1 MENRGRYVAEAR
13 RASAR
18 AWMRV
23 TRLDA
28 EFVEPT
34 AAIDVNVHRAR

>member
-1 MENRGRYVAEAR
+1 MENR
-13 RASAR
+13 
-18 AWMRV
+18 WMRV

-34 AAIDVNVHRAR
+34 AAIDVNVDRAR

>member
-13 RASAR
+13 RAST
-18 AWMRV
+18 RV
-23 TRLDA
+23 PRLDV

-34 AAIDVNVHRAR
+34 AAIDVNVHRVR